1 MSVFKRIKDIVNSNI
16 NSLLDKAKDPEKMM
30 KLMISEIDKAIID
43 TKASTSG
50 KMADL
55 KSVEKRVADTEKA
68 VSRWQ
73 ERTELAIVKGSD
85 EMAKEAIKERKA
97 NEELLSSL
105 KNDRAL
111 LMAEVEEG
119 KKELETLNEKLDE
132 TKKRLETYVLN
143 KMETKSKAKVEKPKA
158 EPKRDMHFEEMENRI
173 NRLEAYRELSKKTQ
187 ELKKEEK
194 TAEEKLEELEI
205 ENEIARIKSE
215 KGIKV

>member
-16 NSLLDKAKDPEKMM
+16 NSLLDKAEDPEKMM

-50 KMADL
+50 KMAAL
-55 KSVEKRVADTEKA
+55 KSVEKRIADTEKA

-132 TKKRLETYVLN
+132 TKKRLETYVPN
-143 KMETKSKAKVEKPKA
+143 KMEPKSKAKVEKPKA
-158 EPKRDMHFEEMENRI
+158 EPKRDMLFEEMENRI

-187 ELKKEEK
+187 EPKKEEK

>member
-16 NSLLDKAKDPEKMM
+16 NSLLDKAEDPEKMM

-55 KSVEKRVADTEKA
+55 KSVEKRIADTEKA

-132 TKKRLETYVLN
+132 TKKRLETYVPKKN
-143 KMETKSKAKVEKPKA
+143 GGKVQGKGRET
-158 EPKRDMHFEEMENRI
+158 
-173 NRLEAYRELSKKTQ
+173 
-187 ELKKEEK
+187 
-194 TAEEKLEELEI
+194 
-205 ENEIARIKSE
+205 
-215 KGIKV
+215 